1 MQYLDAAEVIE
12 ASRQERLQEQWGLPK
27 TDPSVSTAIHATDV
41 LMKAVDD
48 HLAGHRAILADP
60 ELYSLTYRAFENLF
74 ALRQALASE
83 PIPAKA
89 PLRTVSIDVF

>member
-1 MQYLDAAEVIE
+1 MQYPDVDENIE

-27 TDPSVSTAIHATDV
+27 TDPSVSTAIHAAEV

-48 HLAGHRAILADP
+48 HLAGHLAILANP

-83 PIPAKA
+83 PVPAKA
-89 PLRTVSIDVF
+89 PLQTLSSGAF